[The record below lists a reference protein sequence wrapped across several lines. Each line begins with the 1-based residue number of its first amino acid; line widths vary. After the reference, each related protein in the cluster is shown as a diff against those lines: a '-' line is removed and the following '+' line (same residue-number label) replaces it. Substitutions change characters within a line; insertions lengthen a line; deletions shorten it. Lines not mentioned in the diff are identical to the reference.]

1 MYVLVIRILL
11 KNWQLVSQLGQEPSF
26 MICWFLLVI
35 YQAFHSIPVWSESF
49 TSLIRKIQ
57 ALVYSTLL
65 SLSLNNSKRN
75 SFELLLLNIFIFAL
89 SLDSYAILCVDN
101 KDMPLF
107 VYYIAM
113 LLGVVCYH
121 THITQLCFSLCLL
134 HTSLPLHVCV
144 ITFASFQRIWTM

>member
-1 MYVLVIRILL
+1 MILHDL
-11 KNWQLVSQLGQEPSF
+11 LVSAGDIS
-26 MICWFLLVI
+26 
-35 YQAFHSIPVWSESF
+35 SIPFNPRVKWVVYFLNKKNRSSCF
-49 TSLIRKIQ
+49 
-57 ALVYSTLL
+57 YSTLL